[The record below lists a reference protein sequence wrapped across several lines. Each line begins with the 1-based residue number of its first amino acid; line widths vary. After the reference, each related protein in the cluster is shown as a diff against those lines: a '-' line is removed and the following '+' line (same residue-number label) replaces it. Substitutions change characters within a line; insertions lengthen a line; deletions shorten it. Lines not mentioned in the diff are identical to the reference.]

1 MALTAMHITRDPTGA
16 IDIGLTDTG
25 ATIEKVPS
33 VCRYL
38 QSVLSIVHSKNEIVS
53 QASPSHGPEGF
64 STTLMHPSFLS
75 RKVL

>member
-33 VCRYL
+33 GS
-38 QSVLSIVHSKNEIVS
+38 QIHPFNSSFQNKIVS
-53 QASPSHGPEGF
+53 QASP
-64 STTLMHPSFLS
+64 LS
-75 RKVL
+75 LA